1 MDATKSVSASSQD
14 TVNNLGMGD
23 EGFYGVSPIGQ
34 AIETE
39 FRYGAQDTQRRPDG
53 GEHRKAEPDPFDSFA
68 EGTFREPPGVLPF
81 RMGAFLAAARADV
94 PVIPVTLSGT
104 RRLLP
109 DLSLWPRYSK
119 LTVTVHPP
127 IIPAGANWHAALV
140 LRDTARAVILAQ
152 SGEPDATVR

>member
-1 MDATKSVSASSQD
+1 MLAHPLAAIPLKRLGAVLLERFD
-14 TVNNLGMGD
+14 TVR
-23 EGFYGVSPIGQ
+23 GVEDTH
-34 AIETE
+34 ALE
-39 FRYGAQDTQRRPDG
+39 RRAGAG
-53 GEHRKAEPDPFDSFA
+53 NALVVFA

>member
-1 MDATKSVSASSQD
+1 MKRLGAVFVERFD
-14 TVNNLGMGD
+14 TVR
-23 EGFYGVSPIGQ
+23 GVEDTH
-34 AIETE
+34 ALE
-39 FRYGAQDTQRRPDG
+39 RRAGAG
-53 GEHRKAEPDPFDSFA
+53 NALVVFA

-127 IIPAGANWHAALV
+127 STQPLYCATPRGQSSWRNRVNRTLLCADV
-140 LRDTARAVILAQ
+140 AVRF
-152 SGEPDATVR
+152 G